1 MARSSIIVDPRNLH
15 VRPGEPADSPALRQ
29 IFLRAR
35 SLSWT
40 WLPAAAWRLED
51 LTLFVRA
58 AALGSFSDAAR
69 EAGQQPAQVSAAIK
83 RLETIL
89 NIRLFAR
96 STRSLRLTPEGE
108 TWLPYATQM
117 LDTLEAGLQKIQT
130 PDDEVRGMLQIAV
143 PSDLGRNLL
152 LTLFRDFRQRHPAL
166 RLRLLFSDQLTDVF
180 KDPVD
185 VAFRYGNND
194 DASFISLP
202 VAPENRRVLV
212 ASPEWIARHGEP
224 QTLEELSQHNA
235 LIYILRGRPFDRW
248 SLSLDGVVQ
257 QQKVSGTVMSD
268 DAEVIRRLA
277 IAGEGIAYKSMLDV
291 SDDLR
296 AGRLRRL
303 LPRYQGDVVPLNL
316 ICPHRKQLSA
326 AVRLLYEEVK
336 SHCEGLN
343 A

>member
-1 MARSSIIVDPRNLH
+1 M
-15 VRPGEPADSPALRQ
+15 
-29 IFLRAR
+29 F
-35 SLSWT
+35 
-40 WLPAAAWRLED
+40 RLED

-58 AALGSFSDAAR
+58 AALGSSSDAAR

-83 RLETIL
+83 RPETIL

>member
-1 MARSSIIVDPRNLH
+1 M
-15 VRPGEPADSPALRQ
+15 
-29 IFLRAR
+29 F
-35 SLSWT
+35 
-40 WLPAAAWRLED
+40 RLED

-69 EAGQQPAQVSAAIK
+69 ESGQQPAQVSAAIK

-235 LIYILRGRPFDRW
+235 LIYILRGRPLDRW

-277 IAGEGIAYKSMLDV
+277 VAGEGIAYKSMLDV

>member
-1 MARSSIIVDPRNLH
+1 M
-15 VRPGEPADSPALRQ
+15 
-29 IFLRAR
+29 F
-35 SLSWT
+35 
-40 WLPAAAWRLED
+40 RLED

-69 EAGQQPAQVSAAIK
+69 ESGQQPAQVSAAIK

-277 IAGEGIAYKSMLDV
+277 VAGEGIAYKSMLDV

-303 LPRYQGDVVPLNL
+303 LPRYQWDVVPLNL

>member
-1 MARSSIIVDPRNLH
+1 M
-15 VRPGEPADSPALRQ
+15 
-29 IFLRAR
+29 F
-35 SLSWT
+35 
-40 WLPAAAWRLED
+40 RLED

-291 SDDLR
+291 SGDLR

>member
-1 MARSSIIVDPRNLH
+1 M
-15 VRPGEPADSPALRQ
+15 
-29 IFLRAR
+29 F
-35 SLSWT
+35 
-40 WLPAAAWRLED
+40 RLED

-69 EAGQQPAQVSAAIK
+69 ESGQQPAQVSAAIK

-277 IAGEGIAYKSMLDV
+277 VAGEGIAYKSMLDV

-336 SHCEGLN
+336 AHCEGLN
-343 A
+343 V

>member
-1 MARSSIIVDPRNLH
+1 M
-15 VRPGEPADSPALRQ
+15 
-29 IFLRAR
+29 F
-35 SLSWT
+35 
-40 WLPAAAWRLED
+40 RLED

-69 EAGQQPAQVSAAIK
+69 ESGQQPAQVSAAIK
-83 RLETIL
+83 RMETIL

>member
-1 MARSSIIVDPRNLH
+1 M
-15 VRPGEPADSPALRQ
+15 
-29 IFLRAR
+29 F
-35 SLSWT
+35 
-40 WLPAAAWRLED
+40 RLED

-117 LDTLEAGLQKIQT
+117 LDTLEAGLQKIQA

>member
-1 MARSSIIVDPRNLH
+1 M
-15 VRPGEPADSPALRQ
+15 
-29 IFLRAR
+29 F
-35 SLSWT
+35 
-40 WLPAAAWRLED
+40 RLED

-69 EAGQQPAQVSAAIK
+69 ESGQQPAQVSAAIK

-130 PDDEVRGMLQIAV
+130 PDDEVRGMLQITV

-277 IAGEGIAYKSMLDV
+277 VAGEGIAYKSMLDV

>member
-1 MARSSIIVDPRNLH
+1 M
-15 VRPGEPADSPALRQ
+15 
-29 IFLRAR
+29 F
-35 SLSWT
+35 
-40 WLPAAAWRLED
+40 RLED

-117 LDTLEAGLQKIQT
+117 LDILEAGLQKIQT

-202 VAPENRRVLV
+202 VAPEKRRVLV

>member
-1 MARSSIIVDPRNLH
+1 M
-15 VRPGEPADSPALRQ
+15 
-29 IFLRAR
+29 F
-35 SLSWT
+35 
-40 WLPAAAWRLED
+40 RLED

-69 EAGQQPAQVSAAIK
+69 ESGQQPAQVSAAIK

-130 PDDEVRGMLQIAV
+130 PDDEIRGMLQIAV

-224 QTLEELSQHNA
+224 QTLQELGQHNA

-248 SLSLDGVVQ
+248 SLSLDGEVQ

-277 IAGEGIAYKSMLDV
+277 VAGEGIAYKSMLDV

>member
-1 MARSSIIVDPRNLH
+1 M
-15 VRPGEPADSPALRQ
+15 
-29 IFLRAR
+29 F
-35 SLSWT
+35 
-40 WLPAAAWRLED
+40 RLED

-152 LTLFRDFRQRHPAL
+152 LTLFRDFRQCHPAL

-277 IAGEGIAYKSMLDV
+277 VAGEGIAYKSMLDV

>member
-1 MARSSIIVDPRNLH
+1 
-15 VRPGEPADSPALRQ
+15 
-29 IFLRAR
+29 
-35 SLSWT
+35 
-40 WLPAAAWRLED
+40 
-51 LTLFVRA
+51 
-58 AALGSFSDAAR
+58 
-69 EAGQQPAQVSAAIK
+69 
-83 RLETIL
+83 
-89 NIRLFAR
+89 
-96 STRSLRLTPEGE
+96 
-108 TWLPYATQM
+108 
-117 LDTLEAGLQKIQT
+117 
-130 PDDEVRGMLQIAV
+130 MLQIAV
-143 PSDLGRNLL
+143 PSDLRFILL
-152 LTLFRDFRQRHPAL
+152 LTMFRDVRQRHPAL

>member
-1 MARSSIIVDPRNLH
+1 M
-15 VRPGEPADSPALRQ
+15 
-29 IFLRAR
+29 F
-35 SLSWT
+35 
-40 WLPAAAWRLED
+40 RLED
-51 LTLFVRA
+51 LTLFVRV
-58 AALGSFSDAAR
+58 AALNSFSDAAR
-69 EAGQQPAQVSAAIK
+69 EVGVQPAQVSSAIK
-83 RLETIL
+83 RLESTL
-89 NIRLFAR
+89 AIRLFAR

-108 TWLPYATQM
+108 VWLPYARQM
-117 LDTLEAGLQKIQT
+117 LDVMHAGLQKIQT
-130 PDDEVRGMLQIAV
+130 PEDEVSGTLQIAV

-152 LTLFRDFRQRHPAL
+152 LPVFQSFRRRYPAL
-166 RLRLLFSDQLTDVF
+166 RLRIFFSDQVTDVF

>member
-1 MARSSIIVDPRNLH
+1 M
-15 VRPGEPADSPALRQ
+15 
-29 IFLRAR
+29 F
-35 SLSWT
+35 
-40 WLPAAAWRLED
+40 RLED

-69 EAGQQPAQVSAAIK
+69 ESGQQPAQVSAAIK

-224 QTLEELSQHNA
+224 QTLEELGQHNA

-277 IAGEGIAYKSMLDV
+277 VAGEGIAYKSMLDV

-343 A
+343 V

>member
-1 MARSSIIVDPRNLH
+1 M
-15 VRPGEPADSPALRQ
+15 
-29 IFLRAR
+29 F
-35 SLSWT
+35 
-40 WLPAAAWRLED
+40 RLED

-96 STRSLRLTPEGE
+96 STRSLRLTPKGE

>member
-1 MARSSIIVDPRNLH
+1 M
-15 VRPGEPADSPALRQ
+15 LRFDDLQ
-29 IFLRAR
+29 IFVRTAER
-35 SLSWT
+35 GSLS
-40 WLPAAAWRLED
+40 A
-51 LTLFVRA
+51 
-58 AALGSFSDAAR
+58 AAR
-69 EAGQQPAQVSAAIK
+69 ELELSPAVASAALK
-83 RLETIL
+83 RLESEL
-89 NIRLFAR
+89 DVRLFAR

>member
-1 MARSSIIVDPRNLH
+1 M
-15 VRPGEPADSPALRQ
+15 
-29 IFLRAR
+29 F
-35 SLSWT
+35 
-40 WLPAAAWRLED
+40 RLED

-69 EAGQQPAQVSAAIK
+69 ESGQQPAQVSAAIK

-130 PDDEVRGMLQIAV
+130 PDDEIRGMLQIAV

-235 LIYILRGRPFDRW
+235 LIYILRGRPFDCW

-277 IAGEGIAYKSMLDV
+277 VAGEGIAYKSMLDV

>member
-1 MARSSIIVDPRNLH
+1 M
-15 VRPGEPADSPALRQ
+15 
-29 IFLRAR
+29 F
-35 SLSWT
+35 
-40 WLPAAAWRLED
+40 RLED

-152 LTLFRDFRQRHPAL
+152 LTLFHDFRQRHPAL

>member
-1 MARSSIIVDPRNLH
+1 M
-15 VRPGEPADSPALRQ
+15 
-29 IFLRAR
+29 F
-35 SLSWT
+35 
-40 WLPAAAWRLED
+40 RLED

-69 EAGQQPAQVSAAIK
+69 EARQQPAQVSAAIK

>member
-1 MARSSIIVDPRNLH
+1 M
-15 VRPGEPADSPALRQ
+15 
-29 IFLRAR
+29 F
-35 SLSWT
+35 
-40 WLPAAAWRLED
+40 RLED

-117 LDTLEAGLQKIQT
+117 LDTLEAGLQKIQP

>member
-1 MARSSIIVDPRNLH
+1 M
-15 VRPGEPADSPALRQ
+15 
-29 IFLRAR
+29 F
-35 SLSWT
+35 
-40 WLPAAAWRLED
+40 RLED

-291 SDDLR
+291 SDDL
-296 AGRLRRL
+296 AGGRLRRL

>member
-1 MARSSIIVDPRNLH
+1 M
-15 VRPGEPADSPALRQ
+15 
-29 IFLRAR
+29 F
-35 SLSWT
+35 
-40 WLPAAAWRLED
+40 RLED

-58 AALGSFSDAAR
+58 AALGSFRDAAR

>member
-1 MARSSIIVDPRNLH
+1 M
-15 VRPGEPADSPALRQ
+15 
-29 IFLRAR
+29 F
-35 SLSWT
+35 
-40 WLPAAAWRLED
+40 RLED

-277 IAGEGIAYKSMLDV
+277 IAGESIAYKSMLDV

>member
-1 MARSSIIVDPRNLH
+1 M
-15 VRPGEPADSPALRQ
+15 
-29 IFLRAR
+29 F
-35 SLSWT
+35 
-40 WLPAAAWRLED
+40 RLED

-96 STRSLRLTPEGE
+96 STRSLRLTPGGE

>member
-1 MARSSIIVDPRNLH
+1 M
-15 VRPGEPADSPALRQ
+15 
-29 IFLRAR
+29 F
-35 SLSWT
+35 
-40 WLPAAAWRLED
+40 RLED

-58 AALGSFSDAAR
+58 AALASFSDAAR

>member
-1 MARSSIIVDPRNLH
+1 M
-15 VRPGEPADSPALRQ
+15 
-29 IFLRAR
+29 F
-35 SLSWT
+35 
-40 WLPAAAWRLED
+40 RLED

-69 EAGQQPAQVSAAIK
+69 ESGQQPAQVSAAIK

-277 IAGEGIAYKSMLDV
+277 VAGEGIAYKSMLDV

-336 SHCEGLN
+336 SHCEGLY

>member
-1 MARSSIIVDPRNLH
+1 M
-15 VRPGEPADSPALRQ
+15 
-29 IFLRAR
+29 F
-35 SLSWT
+35 
-40 WLPAAAWRLED
+40 RLED

-224 QTLEELSQHNA
+224 QTLEEFSQHNA

-277 IAGEGIAYKSMLDV
+277 VAGEGIAYKSMLDV

>member
-1 MARSSIIVDPRNLH
+1 M
-15 VRPGEPADSPALRQ
+15 
-29 IFLRAR
+29 F
-35 SLSWT
+35 
-40 WLPAAAWRLED
+40 RLED

-296 AGRLRRL
+296 AGRLQRL

>member
-1 MARSSIIVDPRNLH
+1 M
-15 VRPGEPADSPALRQ
+15 
-29 IFLRAR
+29 F
-35 SLSWT
+35 
-40 WLPAAAWRLED
+40 RLED

-69 EAGQQPAQVSAAIK
+69 EAGRHPAQVSAAIK

-336 SHCEGLN
+336 SHVKGLMPD
-343 A
+343 